1 VRVTGPQALG
11 SRYVLED
18 RIGSGGM
25 GAVWRGTDRG
35 NGLPVAVKLLHEQF
49 ATDPAVLTRFVRER
63 TVLVGLRHPNL
74 VPVHDMIME
83 GDRLALIMELVQGAD
98 LHHHLS
104 TRGPLPPAL
113 AATLIAQVCDALAL
127 VHAAGVIHRDL
138 KPSNILLD
146 MSRPAPIARLT
157 DFGIAWAD
165 DAMSL
170 TSDGAVVGTPA
181 YFAPEV
187 VTGQRGGPAADVYAA
202 GTSLFEL
209 LAGRPPFAGGPT
221 AAVIWRH
228 LDAEPLCPPAI
239 PEPLWQVIAAC
250 LAKDPA
256 QRPDAATAARWLYNC
271 LPALRGLPAAAPLPA
286 DVATF
291 AMSERAARREPTGT
305 VTSLHEPPPA
315 PVAPVAPVSP
325 AHARPASPRRRRRGR
340 VVLLTAGLLVTAAGV
355 AAFTLSGGASP
366 PPAARPAGPAPVGS
380 WRLDST
386 HGTVASDATGANPGT
401 AFNVLWGAGRGGWG
415 DFNGTDSQIVTAGP
429 VLNTGPGASFTVAA
443 WVYLTKYA
451 VNVTAVSQDSTGDSA
466 FCLQYYSG
474 GTGWGFTRYAANSV
488 TPSPVSAQST
498 SPAVLNTWVHL
509 VGVYDADDG
518 QLRLYVN
525 GKPQGT
531 ATDTTPYASH
541 GSLAIG
547 RAQFGAQDID
557 WFPGRINDVEVFQ
570 QALTPT
576 EVKAL

>member
-1 VRVTGPQALG
+1 VTGQQALG

-18 RIGSGGM
+18 RISAGGM
-25 GAVWRGTDRG
+25 GAVWRGRDRA
-35 NGLPVAVKLLHEQF
+35 NGQPVAVKLLHEQL

-98 LHHHLS
+98 LHHYLS
-104 TRGPLPPAL
+104 ARGPLPPAL
-113 AATLIAQVCDALAL
+113 AVTLIAQVCDALAV

-146 MSRPAPIARLT
+146 MSRPVPTARLT

-165 DAMSL
+165 DSVSL
-170 TSDGAVVGTPA
+170 TTGGAVVGTPA

-221 AAVIWRH
+221 AAIIWRH
-228 LDAEPLCPPAI
+228 IDARPLCPPSI
-239 PEPLWQVIAAC
+239 PEPLWPVIAAC
-250 LAKDPA
+250 LEKDPA
-256 QRPDAATAARWLYNC
+256 QRPDAATAARWLYDC
-271 LPALRGLPAAAPLPA
+271 LPVLRGLPAAAPLPP

-291 AMSERAARREPTGT
+291 AMSEPAARSEPTET
-305 VTSLHEPPPA
+305 VARFYEPPTP
-315 PVAPVAPVSP
+315 PVAPVTP
-325 AHARPASPRRRRRGR
+325 AHARGRLAPRRRRRGR
-340 VVLLTAGLLVTAAGV
+340 VALLTTGLLAIAAGA
-355 AAFTLSGGASP
+355 AAFALSGGASP
-366 PPAARPAGPAPVGS
+366 SPSVKPTGPAPVGN

-386 HGTVASDATGANPGT
+386 HGTVASDDTGANPGT

-415 DFNGTDSQIVTAGP
+415 DFNGTDSQIITAGP

-443 WVYLTKYA
+443 WVYLTEYA
-451 VNVTAVSQDSTGDSA
+451 VNATAVSQDSTGDSS
-466 FCLQYYSG
+466 FCLQYYSADNR
-474 GTGWGFTRYAANSV
+474 WAFTRSAANSV
-488 TPSPVSAQST
+488 TPTPISAQST
-498 SPAVLNTWVHL
+498 SPVSLNTWVHL
-509 VGVYDADDG
+509 VGVYDAADE

-531 ATDTTPYASH
+531 ATDITPFAAH

-547 RAQFGAQDID
+547 RAQFAAEDTG

-570 QALTPT
+570 QALTPA

>member
-1 VRVTGPQALG
+1 
-11 SRYVLED
+11 
-18 RIGSGGM
+18 
-25 GAVWRGTDRG
+25 
-35 NGLPVAVKLLHEQF
+35 
-49 ATDPAVLTRFVRER
+49 
-63 TVLVGLRHPNL
+63 
-74 VPVHDMIME
+74 
-83 GDRLALIMELVQGAD
+83 
-98 LHHHLS
+98 
-104 TRGPLPPAL
+104 
-113 AATLIAQVCDALAL
+113 
-127 VHAAGVIHRDL
+127 
-138 KPSNILLD
+138 
-146 MSRPAPIARLT
+146 
-157 DFGIAWAD
+157 
-165 DAMSL
+165 
-170 TSDGAVVGTPA
+170 
-181 YFAPEV
+181 
-187 VTGQRGGPAADVYAA
+187 
-202 GTSLFEL
+202 
-209 LAGRPPFAGGPT
+209 
-221 AAVIWRH
+221 
-228 LDAEPLCPPAI
+228 
-239 PEPLWQVIAAC
+239 
-250 LAKDPA
+250 
-256 QRPDAATAARWLYNC
+256 
-271 LPALRGLPAAAPLPA
+271 
-286 DVATF
+286 
-291 AMSERAARREPTGT
+291 
-305 VTSLHEPPPA
+305 
-315 PVAPVAPVSP
+315 
-325 AHARPASPRRRRRGR
+325 
-340 VVLLTAGLLVTAAGV
+340 VLLTTGLLAIAAGV
-355 AAFTLSGGASP
+355 AAFTLSGGAP
-366 PPAARPAGPAPVGS
+366 PSPAAGPVHPAPVGS